1 MTEKTKDIGERV
13 ARLEEGF
20 KNVCQDIK
28 DIKNKLLGRPSWSVT
43 VILSILSTLSVG
55 LIVFIISN

>member
-28 DIKNKLLGRPSWSVT
+28 DIKNKLLGRPKT
-43 VILSILSTLSVG
+43 
-55 LIVFIISN
+55 